1 MLNDCTIAEPI
12 EATNK
17 IGIIEDN
24 ESSSINLLPITTS
37 SPDQFPENNPVIT
50 RGVAGTS
57 RLGIVQYENLLQ
69 AGGNNEGKHNI
80 IYCFRTVITHTNL
93 LSIGINSFLYIFW
106 LGCLNVDDSV
116 GSMIALENDVHI
128 LNGHHV
134 TTSSQHLLPAQAS
147 HIDMTTL
154 LSSSQ
159 TSSLSSPVTTIVT
172 SSPLLSAVAAAVKNE
187 PEDLTG
193 QRRDS
198 TNNNNNNSTNS
209 NNNPSDPS
217 NLIATTNDAINV

>member
-1 MLNDCTIAEPI
+1 MRICSKLVEITKVNLTSNTALELQISVAYYN
-12 EATNK
+12 A
-17 IGIIEDN
+17 II
-24 ESSSINLLPITTS
+24 
-37 SPDQFPENNPVIT
+37 
-50 RGVAGTS
+50 
-57 RLGIVQYENLLQ
+57 
-69 AGGNNEGKHNI
+69 
-80 IYCFRTVITHTNL
+80 
-93 LSIGINSFLYIFW
+93 LSIENNSFLYIFW

-198 TNNNNNNSTNS
+198 TNNNNNNSSS

-217 NLIATTNDAINV
+217 NGTLIATTNDAINV